1 MRLASLLCL
10 LLALAGISAAQGTNF
25 PTGPQYLITSDS
37 PLFLRSIAT
46 PTLSLS
52 APLASISASATETS
66 VSTETSSPS
75 AGLPTQPDLTRIYW
89 GGPAVTENVSG
100 TVSESIGQNVSQSVG
115 QNVSEIEI
123 SSAQLPSALP
133 ASILDVG
140 VTGMTSAQSLRER
153 GYGVPLGDTA
163 AFWKAH
169 KRRAARVYTN
179 ADVQRLHPS

>member
-1 MRLASLLCL
+1 MRLSILFCL
-10 LLALAGISAAQGTNF
+10 PLALVGIGAAQGTNF

-52 APLASISASATETS
+52 EPLASIGGLATEAS
-66 VSTETSSPS
+66 VSLETSSPS
-75 AGLPTQPDLTRIYW
+75 AGLPVQPDLTRIYW
-89 GGPAVTENVSG
+89 GGPAVTENVS
-100 TVSESIGQNVSQSVG
+100 E
-115 QNVSEIEI
+115 NVSEIELT
-123 SSAQLPSALP
+123 SAQPPSVLP

-169 KRRAARVYTN
+169 KRRASRLYTN